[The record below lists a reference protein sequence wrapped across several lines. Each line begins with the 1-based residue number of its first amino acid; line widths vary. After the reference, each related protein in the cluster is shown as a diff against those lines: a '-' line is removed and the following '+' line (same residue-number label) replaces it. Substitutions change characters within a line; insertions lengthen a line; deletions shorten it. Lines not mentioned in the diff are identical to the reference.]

1 MQSALL
7 VVAVAVVARR
17 VTLDYNKTFQ
27 GAKGERGKRGKRGR
41 RGKPGPPGPLGD
53 LGLPGWP
60 VSYDVDDLCWLVVA

>member
-1 MQSALL
+1 MKGMLL
-7 VVAVAVVARR
+7 VDVITRQ
-17 VTLDYNKTFQ
+17 VTLDYNKMFQ

-60 VSYDVDDLCWLVVA
+60 VSCGVDDLTG

>member
-1 MQSALL
+1 MDVIPRL
-7 VVAVAVVARR
+7 
-17 VTLDYNKTFQ
+17 VTLDYNKMFQ

-60 VSYDVDDLCWLVVA
+60 VSCGVDDLASKISTRDLYIVR